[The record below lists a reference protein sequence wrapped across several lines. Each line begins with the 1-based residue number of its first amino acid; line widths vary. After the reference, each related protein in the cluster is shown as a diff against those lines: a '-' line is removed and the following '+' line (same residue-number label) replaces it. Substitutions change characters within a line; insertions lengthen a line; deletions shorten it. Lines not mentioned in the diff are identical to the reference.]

1 VALEKTSSRV
11 VEALIGDGIN
21 KGFDSLAKR
30 ARSHGLIFLIFLFF
44 SGSLAFF
51 AGLPNCLLRVH
62 SLGNDIDSA
71 VDDNNEGIERELVER
86 VHLVEFD
93 HEEEHEGTTASSW
106 AIGLGSV
113 VDHDLGH
120 FGDLDFLLDLSG
132 DLLGVLEVLDE
143 VDVFENITLSIGK
156 SEEKVIFELLQL
168 DLKLV

>member
-1 VALEKTSSRV
+1 M
-11 VEALIGDGIN
+11 
-21 KGFDSLAKR
+21 
-30 ARSHGLIFLIFLFF
+30 
-44 SGSLAFF
+44 
-51 AGLPNCLLRVH
+51 
-62 SLGNDIDSA
+62 
-71 VDDNNEGIERELVER
+71 
-86 VHLVEFD
+86 HLVEFD

-120 FGDLDFLLDLSG
+120 LGNLDLLLDLSG

-143 VDVFENITLSIGK
+143 VNVFENITLGIGK